1 LTVSASGV
9 NLDASTL
16 RDAEAIR
23 VGTLNL
29 ITDVAGV
36 RVGNA
41 EDARVATGVTAIVF
55 DTPNVASGVIDG
67 GAPGTRDTT
76 LLEPEMT
83 ATGIDAVLLSGGSL
97 FGLDAAGGA
106 VSFLRQQGR
115 GWRIGTANVPIAVQ
129 AISFDLLNGGDKN
142 WGRMPPY
149 WELGWQATA
158 AASTHFALGT
168 AGGGYGAT
176 TATLKGGL
184 GSASAITASGFAVGA
199 IAVVNAVGSAII
211 GDGPH
216 FWAAPCEVG
225 TEFGGLGQPARV
237 PPDAL
242 NLRLKD
248 RTPPST
254 TVALVVT
261 DAGMTKAQAK
271 RLAIMADDG
280 LARAIRPAH
289 APMDGDTVFAVAT
302 LRKPMRDDIYDLT
315 EIGLA
320 AADCL
325 ARAIARGVYEATAL
339 PFPGALPAWKDLYAS
354 KGMAR

>member
-1 LTVSASGV
+1 MGTH
-9 NLDASTL
+9 NL
-16 RDAEAIR
+16 
-23 VGTLNL
+23 V
-29 ITDVAGV
+29 TDVAGV

-41 EDARVATGVTAIVF
+41 EDARAASGVTAIVF
-55 DTPNVASGVIDG
+55 DTANVASGVTRG

-76 LLEPEMT
+76 LLDPEMT
-83 ATGIDAVLLSGGSL
+83 VTGIDAVLLSGGSL

-106 VSFLRQQGR
+106 VSFLRAQGR
-115 GWRIGTANVPIAVQ
+115 GTPIGAVNIPIAVQ
-129 AISFDLLNGGDKN
+129 ATTFDLLNGGDKD

-158 AASTHFALGT
+158 AASSAPFGLGT

-184 GSASAITASGFAVGA
+184 GSASATTASGFAVGA
-199 IAVVNAVGSAII
+199 IVVVNAVGSPVI
-211 GDGPH
+211 GAGPH

-237 PPDAL
+237 PPEAL
-242 NLRLKD
+242 KLRLKG
-248 RTPPST
+248 RSPPST
-254 TVALVVT
+254 TIALVVT
-261 DAGMTKAQAK
+261 DAVMTKAQAK
-271 RLAIMADDG
+271 RFAIMADDG

-302 LRKPMRDDIYDLT
+302 LQKPMRDEIYDLT

-325 ARAIARGVYEATAL
+325 ARAIARGVYEATPL
-339 PFPGALPAWKDLYAS
+339 PFPGALPAWKDLYS
-354 KGMAR
+354 PEGGAR

>member
-1 LTVSASGV
+1 MGA
-9 NLDASTL
+9 
-16 RDAEAIR
+16 
-23 VGTLNL
+23 LNL

-41 EDARVATGVTAIVF
+41 EDAHVATGVTSIVF
-55 DTPNVASGVIDG
+55 DTANVASGVIRG

-76 LLEPEMT
+76 LLDPEMT
-83 ATGIDAVLLSGGSL
+83 VAGIDAVLLSGGSL

-106 VSFLRQQGR
+106 VSFLRGQGR
-115 GWRIGTANVPIAVQ
+115 GMRIGTTNVPVAVQ
-129 AISFDLLNGGDKN
+129 AIAFDLLNGGDKD

-158 AASTHFALGT
+158 VAASSTFALGT

-184 GSASAITASGFAVGA
+184 GSASATTVSGFAVGA
-199 IAVVNAVGSAII
+199 IAVVNAVGSAVI
-211 GDGPH
+211 GEGPH

-225 TEFGGLGQPARV
+225 SEFGGLGQPAHL
-237 PPDAL
+237 PPHAL
-242 NLRLKD
+242 KLRLKG
-248 RTPPST
+248 RAPPST

-261 DAGMTKAQAK
+261 DAVMTKAQAK

-302 LRKPMRDDIYDLT
+302 LRRPMREDTHDLT

-325 ARAIARGVYEATAL
+325 ARAIARGVYEAAAL
-339 PFPGALPAWKDLYAS
+339 PFPGALPAWKDLYSPEGSA
-354 KGMAR
+354 A

>member
-1 LTVSASGV
+1 M
-9 NLDASTL
+9 
-16 RDAEAIR
+16 
-23 VGTLNL
+23 GTLNL

-55 DTPNVASGVIDG
+55 DTANVASGVIRG

-106 VSFLRQQGR
+106 VSFLREQGR
-115 GWRIGTANVPIAVQ
+115 GMRIGTANVPIAVQ
-129 AISFDLLNGGDKN
+129 AISFDLLNGGNKD

-184 GSASAITASGFAVGA
+184 GSASAITASGFTVGA
-199 IAVVNAVGSAII
+199 IAVVNAVGSASSATVRTS
-211 GDGPH
+211 GP
-216 FWAAPCEVG
+216 PP
-225 TEFGGLGQPARV
+225 TRSPASSVASANRASV
-237 PPDAL
+237 PPHAL
-242 NLRLKD
+242 KLRLKG
-248 RTPPST
+248 RAPPST
-254 TVALVVT
+254 TIAAVVT
-261 DAGMTKAQAK
+261 DAIMSKGQAK

-280 LARAIRPAH
+280 LARAIRPSH